1 MSIPEKIIATPTSHY
16 GSGRSAT
23 WRFIVQR
30 ATGLLNVVFTIFLI
44 WLVVRLAG
52 ADVAAMQ
59 GVLSNPVV
67 AIVTALL
74 IISAAVHMEIGMR
87 EVIDDYVH
95 GEGALKATLRLNT
108 IVAVVVAAAALV
120 ALIKLAYW
128 G

>member
-1 MSIPEKIIATPTSHY
+1 MSISEKTIATPTTHY
-16 GSGRSAT
+16 GKPSTAT

-30 ATGLLNVVFTIFLI
+30 ATGLLNIFFTLYLI
-44 WLVVRLAG
+44 WVVLRLAG
-52 ADVAAMQ
+52 ADVAAM
-59 GVLSNPVV
+59 GELLSNP
-67 AIVTALL
+67 IVTVVTGLL
-74 IISAAVHMEIGMR
+74 IISSAIHMEIGMR